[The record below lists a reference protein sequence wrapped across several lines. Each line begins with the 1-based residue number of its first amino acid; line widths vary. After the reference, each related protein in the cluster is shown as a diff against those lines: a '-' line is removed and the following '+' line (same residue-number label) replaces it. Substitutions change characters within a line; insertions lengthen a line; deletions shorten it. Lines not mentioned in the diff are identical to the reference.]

1 MEYSSVQSKFRKYLK
16 ERPVS
21 LIEAAECRH
30 AAVCLALLMT
40 ENGPDIILQ
49 VRSSKLEEQPGD
61 KEEPEVHEISLEVK
75 EPEDFP
81 FEKICGGRKY
91 GWRKRTEKVYFY
103 EYQQYCIWGIT
114 AKLIHSFT
122 EICKKRFL

>member
-16 ERPVS
+16 ECPVS

-49 VRSSKLEEQPGD
+49 VLSSKLEEQPGD
-61 KEEPEVHEISLEVK
+61 ISL
-75 EPEDFP
+75 P
-81 FEKICGGRKY
+81 
-91 GWRKRTEKVYFY
+91 
-103 EYQQYCIWGIT
+103 
-114 AKLIHSFT
+114 
-122 EICKKRFL
+122 